1 MEDVRLASFNPQS
14 QARGK
19 VCSFCHNL
27 IGTNALFC
35 DICGTPQDV
44 SQVIRVRSE
53 MQRNIDMLTA
63 TLQSLEAR
71 RNALAN
77 EIKELENTS
86 EKAKLTRQIELESL
100 DDKIKTLT
108 SALQPLTTEV
118 ESLKT
123 RKEALTNEIETL
135 LSEKQRLEKET
146 KTEAATIDA
155 LHEERLQMQRGRRR
169 SHPVNQVRRQPASP
183 KAKAKENIA
192 VNKQVGH
199 TFICRY
205 DGTSDWN
212 TELSKLIAE
221 FGVSLDQK
229 KYSYSPEK
237 IVLSVSGTRGSLERF
252 AAALNRLDGF
262 TNLRSKLAAAK
273 NTLRESIRARSMRQA
288 QLSELSKVP
297 WYKQNRTLTAQRA
310 ELTQSLAQDELRIR
324 AMTEDLKALESLV
337 NSDAPKN

>member
-1 MEDVRLASFNPQS
+1 
-14 QARGK
+14 

-27 IGTNALFC
+27 IGNNALFC

-53 MQRNIDMLTA
+53 MQRDIDMLTA

-71 RNALAN
+71 RSSLAS

-123 RKEALTNEIETL
+123 RKEALTNEIDTL

-155 LHEERLQMQRGRRR
+155 LHGERLQMQRGRKSRPAR
-169 SHPVNQVRRQPASP
+169 EARRQPVSP
-183 KAKAKENIA
+183 KAKENIA
-192 VNKQVGH
+192 VNKQVTH

-212 TELSKLIAE
+212 TELSKLIAQ
-221 FGVSLDQK
+221 FGVSLDQSR
-229 KYSYSPEK
+229 YSYSPEK
-237 IVLSVSGTRGSLERF
+237 IVLSVSGTRGNLERF
-252 AAALNRLDGF
+252 AAALNHLDGF

-273 NTLRESIRARSMRQA
+273 NTLRESIRSRNFRQA
-288 QLSELSKVP
+288 QLTELSRVP

-310 ELTQSLAQDELRIR
+310 ELSQSLAQDDLRIR

-337 NSDAPKN
+337 NSDATKN

>member
-1 MEDVRLASFNPQS
+1 MEDVRLASFNSQPQS
-14 QARGK
+14 RGK

-27 IGTNALFC
+27 IGNNALFC

-53 MQRNIDMLTA
+53 MQRDIDMLTA

-71 RNALAN
+71 RSSLAS

-123 RKEALTNEIETL
+123 RKEALTNEIDTL

-155 LHEERLQMQRGRRR
+155 LHGERLQMQRGRKSRPAR
-169 SHPVNQVRRQPASP
+169 EARRQPVSP
-183 KAKAKENIA
+183 KAKENIA
-192 VNKQVGH
+192 VNKQVTH

-212 TELSKLIAE
+212 TELSKLIAQ
-221 FGVSLDQK
+221 FGVSLDQSR
-229 KYSYSPEK
+229 YSYSPEK
-237 IVLSVSGTRGSLERF
+237 IVLSVSGTRGNLERF
-252 AAALNRLDGF
+252 AAALNHLDGF

-273 NTLRESIRARSMRQA
+273 NTLRESIRSRNFRQA
-288 QLSELSKVP
+288 QLTELSRVP

-310 ELTQSLAQDELRIR
+310 ELSQSLAQDDLRIR

-337 NSDAPKN
+337 NSDATKN

>member
-1 MEDVRLASFNPQS
+1 MEDVRLASFSPQP
-14 QARGK
+14 QPRGK

-27 IGTNALFC
+27 IGANALFC

-71 RNALAN
+71 RNALAT

-118 ESLKT
+118 ESLRT

-135 LSEKQRLEKET
+135 LNEKQRLEKET

-155 LHEERLQMQRGRRR
+155 LHEERLQMQRGRRTR
-169 SHPVNQVRRQPASP
+169 AVKQVSRQPASP
-183 KAKAKENIA
+183 KAKAGENIT
-192 VNKQVGH
+192 VNKQTTH

-205 DGTSDWN
+205 DGASDWN

-237 IVLSVSGTRGSLERF
+237 IVLSVSGTRGNLEKF
-252 AAALNRLDGF
+252 AAALNRLNGF

-273 NTLRESIRARSMRQA
+273 NTLRESIRARSIRQA

-310 ELTQSLAQDELRIR
+310 ELTQSIAQDELRIR
-324 AMTEDLKALESLV
+324 AMTEDLRALESLV